1 MTHEPTF
8 NKVEF
13 NFNAQDMPD
22 LAWETALIEGFKNLL
37 LTTTIG
43 KRIGVAETIQV
54 KARDLHPRYLAG
66 VFAAH
71 GFQRKIND
79 SVGGDDISP
88 ETKVALAKEMVK
100 EFLDGTWAP
109 GRAPKTEE
117 DRMRDARRAAV
128 LFVADS
134 ETKKGLAKLED
145 KGVAKLDE
153 AWAARAS
160 YPEEIKAEI
169 ERKYAEL
176 MAPKV
181 PPKVK
186 LTLSI

>member
-1 MTHEPTF
+1 MDMTDH
-8 NKVEF
+8 
-13 NFNAQDMPD
+13 D
-22 LAWETALIEGFKNLL
+22 WETGLIACFKDLI

-66 VFAAH
+66 VFCAH

-109 GRAPKTEE
+109 GRAPKTDEE
-117 DRMRDARRAAV
+117 RQRDARRAAV

-145 KGVAKLDE
+145 KGAAKLDE
-153 AWAARAS
+153 AWANLAS
-160 YPEEIKAEI
+160 FPQEIGEEIV
-169 ERKYAEL
+169 RKYAEL
-176 MAPKV
+176 MAPKS

-186 LTLSI
+186 LTLSL